1 MALPRLLY
9 RSDVF
14 RFYRYPDGAARN
26 DAPMPPTGY
35 TCEQYGPGDRLP
47 SEVASFAMPGG
58 MREVMWWRFRRG
70 LATLLL
76 VRSPNGRPAAFGWVQ
91 SWRPFRRRFR
101 AISRGGRMLG
111 FYRTDP
117 AHRGRGVYHFLL
129 RRSVAMAPAH
139 EPLLIYAERDNEPS
153 LRGIER
159 AGFVFVAEVRVR
171 RVLGLFSS
179 VRVLARGGES

>member
-1 MALPRLLY
+1 
-9 RSDVF
+9 
-14 RFYRYPDGAARN
+14 
-26 DAPMPPTGY
+26 
-35 TCEQYGPGDRLP
+35 
-47 SEVASFAMPGG
+47 
-58 MREVMWWRFRRG
+58 
-70 LATLLL
+70 
-76 VRSPNGRPAAFGWVQ
+76 
-91 SWRPFRRRFR
+91 
-101 AISRGGRMLG
+101 MLG